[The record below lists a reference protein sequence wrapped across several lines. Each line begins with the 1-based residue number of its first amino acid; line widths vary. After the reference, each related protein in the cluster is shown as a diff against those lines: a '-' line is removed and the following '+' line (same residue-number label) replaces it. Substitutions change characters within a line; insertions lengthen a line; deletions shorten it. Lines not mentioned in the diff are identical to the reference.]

1 MSSPYSPPRWRPDRL
16 RLACKARGWV
26 HADGEPNGGELAR
39 RVNMWRLATE
49 RIPISPRLAQR
60 WLTGEV
66 DPGMGR
72 TGHPSSVFDL
82 AHVLE
87 VSVDWLMGR
96 TVRWADDFTR
106 AERWR
111 FAGDEGWS

>member
-1 MSSPYSPPRWRPDRL
+1 MSSPYSPPGWRPDRL
-16 RLACKARGWV
+16 RLACKVRGWT
-26 HADGEPNGGELAR
+26 HADGEPNGGELCR

-96 TVRWADDFTR
+96 TVWWSADFTQ
-106 AERWR
+106 AERRR